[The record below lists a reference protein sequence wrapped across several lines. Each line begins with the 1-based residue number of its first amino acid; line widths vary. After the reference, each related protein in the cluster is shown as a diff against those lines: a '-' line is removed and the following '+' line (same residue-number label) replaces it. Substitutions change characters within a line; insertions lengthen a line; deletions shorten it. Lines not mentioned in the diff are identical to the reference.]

1 VIKRISSF
9 VPAIGDTF
17 KIVTGSAVS
26 GQFATVKGTSIN
38 SSEHFEVSYTPTAVT
53 LTVVPGA

>member
-1 VIKRISSF
+1 MIKRINNF

-17 KIVTGSAVS
+17 KIDTGGVVS
-26 GQFATVKGTSIN
+26 GQFATVEGANLN

-53 LTVVPGA
+53 LTVVSGA